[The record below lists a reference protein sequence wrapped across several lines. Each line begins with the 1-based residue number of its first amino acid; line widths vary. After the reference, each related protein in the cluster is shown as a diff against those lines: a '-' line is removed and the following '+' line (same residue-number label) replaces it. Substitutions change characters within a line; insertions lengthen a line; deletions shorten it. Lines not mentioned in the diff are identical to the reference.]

1 MKKEEIKKLEKELK
15 YLLKEE
21 RKKEIDKYSQA
32 NENMHAK
39 EIAKE
44 IYRNRGIDYKKLNS
58 NIFNNITD
66 TLTTFGSLFK
76 NKDSKIRNKMIF
88 DLLYIVV
95 ILVLIK
101 LPFDLVRDIG
111 YNYLDILLDNSAID
125 LLWRLGFLI
134 LYTIT
139 LLCCLIFFIKNF
151 NNKYK

>member
-1 MKKEEIKKLEKELK
+1 MIIK
-15 YLLKEE
+15 
-21 RKKEIDKYSQA
+21 
-32 NENMHAK
+32 
-39 EIAKE
+39 
-44 IYRNRGIDYKKLNS
+44 NS